1 MFLTTEPSL
10 QPREGHFL
18 KHRAISVLPIL
29 PGSCTRF
36 ESPSETWVTAF
47 TPWARPAGL
56 GRPAETAPHRPSWR
70 RASSLSTRSHH
81 AEPVIMEITACL
93 LRLSLGCWLSS
104 PEAVIHPCTACLPD
118 SPVQA
123 ELVLTRHQP
132 HTEGGHVGGREAS
145 VGKGNGGQPVEKR
158 LRKTKRAM
166 PEESRGLR
174 IALESFNTNRIN
186 RTSLIVAL
194 SY

>member
-1 MFLTTEPSL
+1 
-10 QPREGHFL
+10 
-18 KHRAISVLPIL
+18 
-29 PGSCTRF
+29 
-36 ESPSETWVTAF
+36 
-47 TPWARPAGL
+47 
-56 GRPAETAPHRPSWR
+56 
-70 RASSLSTRSHH
+70 
-81 AEPVIMEITACL
+81 MEITACL

-104 PEAVIHPCTACLPD
+104 PEAVIHPCTARLPD

-132 HTEGGHVGGREAS
+132 HTEGERRPWE
-145 VGKGNGGQPVEKR
+145 KGMGANRLAKKR
-158 LRKTKRAM
+158 LWKTKRAM

-174 IALESFNTNRIN
+174 IALESFNTNGIN